1 MQALLHIDLF
11 SAACNDSVYYTHS
24 VLFISIYVNRYFFL
38 NQSVSFRRFEER
50 MWFLSPK
57 SIVSLWSKLQEGGG
71 VSFKIPWH
79 HSKTLSAVLVFTGLH
94 TQTLAREIYFS
105 SRFIRKQDNQT
116 MQEYRQHRRS
126 VYTWT
131 FIDGLGRESGYCSAD
146 STKQCLR

>member
-38 NQSVSFRRFEER
+38 SFRRFEELDECGFCHPNPLYLYEVNCKR
-50 MWFLSPK
+50 
-57 SIVSLWSKLQEGGG
+57 EG
-71 VSFKIPWH
+71 VSASKYLDTIP
-79 HSKTLSAVLVFTGLH
+79 KLSAVLVFTGLH

-116 MQEYRQHRRS
+116 MQVYRQHRRS

>member
-11 SAACNDSVYYTHS
+11 SATCNDSVYMYYTHS

-38 NQSVSFRRFEER
+38 SFRRFEELDECGFCHPNPLYLYEVNCKR
-50 MWFLSPK
+50 
-57 SIVSLWSKLQEGGG
+57 EGG
-71 VSFKIPWH
+71 VSFNIPWH

-116 MQEYRQHRRS
+116 MQVYRQHRRS

>member
-11 SAACNDSVYYTHS
+11 SATCNDSVYYTHS

-38 NQSVSFRRFEER
+38 SFRRFEELDECGFCHPNPLYLYEVNCKR
-50 MWFLSPK
+50 
-57 SIVSLWSKLQEGGG
+57 EGG

-116 MQEYRQHRRS
+116 MQVYRQHRRS

>member
-11 SAACNDSVYYTHS
+11 SATCNDSVYYTHS

-71 VSFKIPWH
+71 CQLQHTLTPFQNSLCSFGFHW
-79 HSKTLSAVLVFTGLH
+79 FTH
-94 TQTLAREIYFS
+94 ANLAREIYFS

-116 MQEYRQHRRS
+116 MQVYRQHRRS